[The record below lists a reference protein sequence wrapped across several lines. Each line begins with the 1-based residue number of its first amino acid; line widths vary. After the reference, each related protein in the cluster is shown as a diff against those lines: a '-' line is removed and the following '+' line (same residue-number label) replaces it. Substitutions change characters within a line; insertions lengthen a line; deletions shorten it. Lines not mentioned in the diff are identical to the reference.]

1 MDCIATSP
9 SIPSIKLNALQVH
22 TEKIVNNKPIIPKFI
37 NFILKKMPRLLINFS

>member
-9 SIPSIKLNALQVH
+9 SIPSIKLNAFTSAN

-37 NFILKKMPRLLINFS
+37 NFILKKIYLKKTI